1 MLTQL
6 NLLIYT
12 VIGLTVTWILY
23 SLYMYVAT
31 RASEGRPA
39 SPLYTEFPAL
49 ADLRGRALVYC
60 FSPGCGPCR
69 PMSKEVDI
77 LAATG
82 APVFKLDISKHHE
95 LSRELGVRAA
105 PTLIVIEGRVIGR
118 MVLGVKTAGYMQE
131 LIDASAG

>member
-1 MLTQL
+1 M

-12 VIGLTVTWILY
+12 VTGLAITWALY
-23 SLYMYVAT
+23 SAYMYVAT

-39 SPLYTEFPAL
+39 KPLFALFPAL
-49 ADLRGRALVYC
+49 AQKRGKALVYC

-82 APVFKLDISKHHE
+82 AAVFKLDISKHRE
-95 LSRELGVRAA
+95 LSRELGIRAA
-105 PTLIVIEGRVIGR
+105 PTLIVIENGVIGR
-118 MVLGVKTAGYMQE
+118 MVLGVKTASQLQQ
-131 LIDASAG
+131 LIDA